1 MEYGRRIAYASEI
14 PATRLRQKE
23 IQCRGPRLLPMK
35 LEIGHVLFID
45 IVGYSKLLIA
55 EHSDQIQELK
65 ESYAKEN
72 SFA

>member
-1 MEYGRRIAYASEI
+1 MPRTEASSDE
-14 PATRLRQKE
+14 T
-23 IQCRGPRLLPMK
+23 C
-35 LEIGHVLFID
+35 VLFID
-45 IVGYSKLLIA
+45 IIGCSKLLIA